1 MSEDEGMTDAPLSSR
16 PWLRSYAEGVPA
28 DIDEPTQTLPQM
40 LAASVRRYARR
51 PALEFFGAV
60 TTYRELGEQIDR
72 AAEGLRHLGVTKGD
86 RVALVLPNCPQ
97 HVVAFYAVL
106 RLGAIVVEHNPLY
119 TARELRHQF
128 EDHGARVAIVWDKVA
143 DTVAGFPDDLRV
155 GHIVSVDLTAAMP
168 LTKRL
173 LLRLPVPKARASRAK
188 LTGTP
193 RARHLTPWKKLVS
206 HRRLPRRTP
215 APALGDT
222 AVLQYTSGTTGV
234 PKGAILTH
242 ANLRANAMQGRAWV
256 PGLRDGEETFY
267 AVLPLFHAYG
277 LTLCLTFALSIGAKV
292 VLFPTFDLGLVTDA
306 ARTSPPTFLPAVPP
320 IYDQLS
326 RAAGRGT
333 VDLSTVRFA
342 ISGAMSLPVETVRR
356 WEEAT
361 GGLLVEGYGMTEAS
375 PVALG
380 NPMGPTR
387 RPGTVGVPFPSTEI
401 RVVDP
406 DDPDVDVPT
415 GEPGELLLRGPQV
428 FQGYWGRP
436 GDTAEALLPDGW
448 LRTGDIAEVSPD
460 GFVTIVDRRKE
471 LIITGGF
478 NVSPSEVENALE
490 AHPDVVAAAVVGLP
504 RSSGGEEVAAAV
516 VLREGA
522 ADDMEGLRDFC
533 RTRLTAYKVP
543 RRITAVDDL
552 PRSLIGKVLRREVR
566 DRLLAERGA

>member
-1 MSEDEGMTDAPLSSR
+1 MTDAPLSSR

-60 TTYRELGEQIDR
+60 TSYRELGEQIDR

-173 LLRLPVPKARASRAK
+173 LLRLPVPKARESRAK

-215 APALGDT
+215 APSLGDT
-222 AVLQYTSGTTGV
+222 AVLQYTSGTTGI

-320 IYDQLS
+320 IYDQLA

-333 VDLSTVRFA
+333 VDLSAVRFA
-342 ISGAMSLPVETVRR
+342 ISGAMSLPVATVRR

-436 GDTAEALLPDGW
+436 GETAEALLPGGW

-478 NVSPSEVENALE
+478 NVAPSEVESALE

-504 RSSGGEEVAAAV
+504 RASGGEEVAAAV
-516 VLREGA
+516 ILRDGA
-522 ADDMEGLRDFC
+522 AADMDGLRDFC
-533 RTRLTAYKVP
+533 RTHLTAYKVP

>member
-1 MSEDEGMTDAPLSSR
+1 MTDAPLSSR

-28 DIDEPTQTLPQM
+28 DIEEPTQTLPEM
-40 LAASVRRYARR
+40 LAAGIRQYARR

-60 TTYRELGEQIDR
+60 TSYRDLGEQIDR

-155 GHIVSVDLTAAMP
+155 DHIVSVDLTAAMP
-168 LTKRL
+168 LSKRL

-215 APALGDT
+215 APSLGDT
-222 AVLQYTSGTTGV
+222 AVLQYTSGTTGI

-320 IYDQLS
+320 IYDQLA

-333 VDLSTVRFA
+333 VDLSSVRFA

-401 RVVDP
+401 RIVDP
-406 DDPDVDVPT
+406 DDPDADVPT

-436 GDTAEALLPDGW
+436 GETAEALLPDGW

-478 NVSPSEVENALE
+478 NVAPSEVENALE

-522 ADDMEGLRDFC
+522 AEDMEGLRDFC

-566 DRLLAERGA
+566 DRLLAARGA

>member
-1 MSEDEGMTDAPLSSR
+1 MTDAPLSSR

-28 DIDEPTQTLPQM
+28 DIEEPTQTLPEM
-40 LAASVRRYARR
+40 LAAGIRQYARR

-60 TTYRELGEQIDR
+60 TSYRDLGEQIDR

-155 GHIVSVDLTAAMP
+155 DHIVSVDLTAAMP
-168 LTKRL
+168 LSKRL
-173 LLRLPVPKARASRAK
+173 LLRLPVPKARTSRAK

-215 APALGDT
+215 APSLGDT
-222 AVLQYTSGTTGV
+222 AVLQYTSGTTGI

-320 IYDQLS
+320 IYDQLA

-333 VDLSTVRFA
+333 VDLSSVRFA

-406 DDPDVDVPT
+406 DDPDADVPT

-436 GDTAEALLPDGW
+436 GETAEALLPDGW

-478 NVSPSEVENALE
+478 NVAPSEVENALE

-522 ADDMEGLRDFC
+522 AKDMEGLRDFC

-566 DRLLAERGA
+566 DRLLAARGA

>member
-1 MSEDEGMTDAPLSSR
+1 MTDAPLSSR

-28 DIDEPTQTLPQM
+28 DIEEPTQTLPEM
-40 LAASVRRYARR
+40 LAAGIRQYARR

-60 TTYRELGEQIDR
+60 TSYRDLGEQIDR

-106 RLGAIVVEHNPLY
+106 RLGATVVEHNPLY

-155 GHIVSVDLTAAMP
+155 DHIVSVDLTAAMP
-168 LTKRL
+168 LSKRL

-215 APALGDT
+215 APSLGDT
-222 AVLQYTSGTTGV
+222 AVLQYTSGTTGI

-242 ANLRANAMQGRAWV
+242 ANLRANAMQGRAWA

-320 IYDQLS
+320 IYDQLA

-333 VDLSTVRFA
+333 VDLSSVRFA

-401 RVVDP
+401 RIVDP
-406 DDPDVDVPT
+406 DDPDADVPT

-436 GDTAEALLPDGW
+436 GETAEALLPDGW

-478 NVSPSEVENALE
+478 NVAPSEVENALE

-522 ADDMEGLRDFC
+522 AEDMEGLRDFC

-566 DRLLAERGA
+566 DRLLAARGA